1 MHSCFK
7 KKSADFVLQS
17 CCRPSATMGRALS
30 RSHRPSNRTYH
41 QPWQSQGLLIVTCLG
56 MVLAATADDTSA
68 DTAPSRGSA
77 RDITTTL
84 SNVLSQWESSW
95 PEPISPI
102 FLPGGELAGWNEDIF
117 LISAGTCWLQLSG
130 ACVIVRGATGCRQ

>member
-1 MHSCFK
+1 
-7 KKSADFVLQS
+7 
-17 CCRPSATMGRALS
+17 
-30 RSHRPSNRTYH
+30 
-41 QPWQSQGLLIVTCLG
+41 

-68 DTAPSRGSA
+68 DTAPSRESA
-77 RDITTTL
+77 LSTITTTL

-117 LISAGTCWLQLSG
+117 LISAGTCWFQLSG